1 MPGAGATFVGDYPGK
16 KNVLGQ
22 AERRAD
28 LKVPDQHGRLVHLVW
43 DTLGR
48 CCVGKYLLFRV
59 PWVPDIS
66 YAKVVA
72 HQNFPTAVEW
82 DYPQLLADTRNAWE
96 RWFQDLRKFASRMN
110 GVSATEAY
118 AAAREGR
125 WSEVPKALLEECGI
139 TPESEDLIKAA
150 MAGNKW
156 VLGFST
162 VVPEWASPLLAL
174 WEAQKARAS
183 LPVTDAE
190 LAKFRDAVE
199 EDVDLDDAF
208 DPDARGGHVVPVRAK
223 AAEAAPRLK
232 TGKTR
237 REVRLAGDLTE

>member
-1 MPGAGATFVGDYPGK
+1 MPGAIFVGDQPGK
-16 KNVLGQ
+16 QKVLGQ

-28 LKVPDQHGRLVHLVW
+28 LKVPDQHGRLVHIVW

-48 CCVGKYLLFRV
+48 CCVGKYLLFRA

-72 HQNFPTAVEW
+72 QQGFPTGVEW
-82 DYPQLLADTRNAWE
+82 QYAELLSDTRNAWE
-96 RWFQDLRKFASRMN
+96 RWFQDCRRFAGRMN

-118 AAAREGR
+118 AAARAGR

-162 VVPEWASPLLAL
+162 VVPEWAQPLLAL

-183 LPVTDAE
+183 IPVTDAE
-190 LAKFRDAVE
+190 LEKFRDE
-199 EDVDLDDAF
+199 IEDSADLDDAF
-208 DPDARGGHVVPVRAK
+208 DADALGGKRVPVPRKEAEHPRATT
-223 AAEAAPRLK
+223 AR
-232 TGKTR
+232 TR
-237 REVRLAGDLTE
+237 REVRLNPE